1 MTLAPTTLPNVAAVR
16 AACASVNDPEFGLS
30 IEDLGLIYDVA
41 VDAGDVAIAMTLTTP
56 SCPAGDVIVNG
67 IRAAVAAV
75 PGVVSVDLRLVW
87 DPQWTP
93 EMVSA
98 RGRVQLG
105 WIDGE
110 P

>member
-1 MTLAPTTLPNVAAVR
+1 MTADPQYPHLNDVR

-41 VDAGDVAIAMTLTTP
+41 IDGASVSIAMTLTSP
-56 SCPAGDVIVNG
+56 YCPAGDVMVDG
-67 IRAAVAAV
+67 IRAAVGSV
-75 PGVVSVDLRLVW
+75 RGVKSVDVRVVW

-98 RGRVQLG
+98 RGRGYLG
-105 WIDGE
+105 WVD
-110 P
+110 PK